1 MTGMFVGLHALLADR
16 TNVPQIAITEDE
28 GARFM
33 GAAQNVLRHYS
44 VETTQKTLDWIA
56 FAGVG
61 AGIYMPRLAAIGIER
76 RNRASVNERP
86 APSSR
91 PVPANGPETAPH
103 IVVDNVSTFEDGHNG

>member
-28 GARFM
+28 GKQFM
-33 GAAQNVLRHYS
+33 TAAQNVMRHYS

-76 RNRASVNERP
+76 RNRPPRHASQP
-86 APSSR
+86 PQSR
-91 PVPANGPETAPH
+91 PQEGAAH
-103 IVVDNVSTFEDGHNG
+103 IVVDNTAQFEDGHNG